1 MKPRRPVLLATAA
14 TAVVAASALLY
25 SKARRAPLP
34 VVPHVDLKRYMGVW
48 YEIAR
53 LPARFE
59 KNCEH
64 VTASYHLRPDGKVN
78 VFNTCHKNDVNG
90 PADTAKGLARVVDPK
105 TNAKLKVQFFWPF
118 EGDYWILELDPHYRF
133 AVVGEPGRKYLWVLS
148 RTPQLERSI
157 RDRLIVKAHEL
168 GFPVEN
174 LIYTGQPLGEEA

>member
-1 MKPRRPVLLATAA
+1 MKPRRPVLAAAAA

-25 SKARRAPLP
+25 SKARRADLP

-59 KNCEH
+59 KSCEH
-64 VTASYHLRPDGKVN
+64 VTAAYRLRPDGKVS

-90 PADTAKGLARVVDPK
+90 PIDTAKGVARVVDPK
-105 TNAKLKVQFFWPF
+105 TNAKLKVSFFWPF
-118 EGDYWILELDPHYRF
+118 EGNYWILELDPSYRF

-157 RDRLIVKAHEL
+157 RDRLIAKAKEL

-174 LIYTGQPLGEEA
+174 LIFTGQPVAEKS

>member
-1 MKPRRPVLLATAA
+1 MKPRRPVLVAAAA
-14 TAVVAASALLY
+14 TAVVATSALIY
-25 SKARRAPLP
+25 SKARRAALP

-64 VTASYHLRPDGKVN
+64 VTASYRLRPDGKVD
-78 VFNTCHKNDVNG
+78 VFNTCHKGDVNG
-90 PADTAKGLARVVDPK
+90 PADTVKGVARVVDK
-105 TNAKLKVQFFWPF
+105 QTNAKLKVSFFWPF
-118 EGDYWILELDPHYRF
+118 EGDYWILELDPNYRF
-133 AVVGEPGRKYLWVLS
+133 AVVGEPSRKYLWVLS

-157 RDRLIVKAHEL
+157 RDRLIAKAHDL

-174 LIYTGQPLGEEA
+174 LIFTGQPVGEEA